1 MEVNVRFG
9 DKIRQL
15 RETKG
20 INLRDM
26 AARLNISAGYLCD
39 IELSQRMP
47 PSNKLIKRM
56 SKALEADLDELQALA
71 ANAKGSIRLR
81 FEHSPLRRE
90 VGTLLR
96 ESWHGLTER
105 QLLLIKAIIKG

>member
-1 MEVNVRFG
+1 
-9 DKIRQL
+9 
-15 RETKG
+15 
-20 INLRDM
+20 
-26 AARLNISAGYLCD
+26 
-39 IELSQRMP
+39 MP